1 MNHGIEN
8 SLIDAVKRAGKEFFQ
23 LPLEE
28 KQKYAINPGD
38 LQGYGKTF
46 VVSEQQKLDWGDA
59 LGLIMFPSSHRDL
72 TVWPVQPADFRYSQV
87 PCLSIR
93 FSRSFHTTNIFCSY

>member
-1 MNHGIEN
+1 MNHGIAN

-38 LQGYGKTF
+38 LQRAMARH
-46 VVSEQQKLDWGDA
+46 SWCLD
-59 LGLIMFPSSHRDL
+59 
-72 TVWPVQPADFRYSQV
+72 
-87 PCLSIR
+87 
-93 FSRSFHTTNIFCSY
+93 NKN